1 MKTENHRVLIIDDE
15 RPVLMTLE
23 ALLKRH
29 GYHVDAAA
37 TASQGLKLL
46 KSNSPSLVL
55 LDLQLPDAHGL
66 EMLDRIKTELPEVQ
80 VIILTAHDS
89 LHNAIESIK
98 RGAYHFISKPYAPE
112 ELLSLVEKALEKQF
126 LLREA
131 EKLREKTEQLEKR
144 LEIAEARPAPIFK
157 SKPMQEIEE
166 LIEAM
171 APSDAN
177 VLIAGE
183 SGVGKEVIAN
193 TIHARSRRAGQ
204 PMVKLN
210 CAAFPQTM
218 IEGEL
223 FGYVKGAFTGAMHD
237 FPGMIAA
244 ADGGTLFLDEISD
257 MPADLQTRF
266 LRVLQER
273 EYRPLGSTQTMKATF
288 RAIAAT
294 NRPIPEALA
303 ENRLRSDLYYR
314 LNTFQI
320 EVPPLRKRKEDI
332 PPLDRAIR
340 ETIFST
346 TRQTGAGRFTGCI
359 SEAARLFVAGKC
371 SRTAKRHRIR
381 RGAGA
386 AGRDRRKRVARRNT
400 VASGVATN
408 RTWRIAAQRRANSR
422 RRGAER
428 HSPGACRMPRQQE
441 KSSRTARHSASHPLQ
456 QAETLRDRVVG
467 CGEESTA
474 FQRVAPFIDRD
485 RCNAQWVFRAPRSR
499 RGRGIDDSNFFQNH
513 SAMFSIVGFS
523 KPSMSLRYAWSRIF
537 RSGFIAALIFA

>member
-1 MKTENHRVLIIDDE
+1 MKIENHRILIIDDE

-23 ALLKRH
+23 ALLQRH
-29 GYHVDAAA
+29 GYQVDTAP

-46 KSNSPSLVL
+46 KSKSPSLVL
-55 LDLQLPDAHGL
+55 LDLQLPDAQGL
-66 EMLDRIKTELPEVQ
+66 EMLDQIKTELPDMQ

-112 ELLSLVEKALEKQF
+112 ELLSLVENALEKQF

-131 EKLREKTEQLEKR
+131 EKLRERTERLEKR
-144 LEIAEARPAPIFK
+144 LEIAETRATPIFN

-166 LIEAM
+166 LISAM

-177 VLIAGE
+177 VLITGE

-193 TIHARSRRAGQ
+193 AIHARSRRAGKE
-204 PMVKLN
+204 MVKLN

-257 MPADLQTRF
+257 MPLDLQTRF

-273 EYRPLGSTQTMKATF
+273 EYRPLGNTRTMKADF
-288 RAIAAT
+288 RVIAST
-294 NRPIPEALA
+294 NRPIAQALA

-320 EVPPLRKRKEDI
+320 EVPPLRERKQDI
-332 PPLDRAIR
+332 PPLIAQFLRQFAQQLGKPEPDIAPDTFQKLLDYAWPGNVRELQNAI
-340 ETIFST
+340 EYAVVLA
-346 TRQTGAGRFTGCI
+346 RQGLIGVKVLPAEVQFRKL
-359 SEAARLFVAGKC
+359 SEQ
-371 SRTAKRHRIR
+371 TE
-381 RGAGA
+381 RGALPRTGVQSLDDVE
-386 AGRDRRKRVARRNT
+386 RDTILQALAECHGNKKKA
-400 VASGVATN
+400 
-408 RTWRIAAQRRANSR
+408 
-422 RRGAER
+422 AER
-428 HSPGACRMPRQQE
+428 LGIQRA
-441 KSSRTARHSASHPLQ
+441 
-456 QAETLRDRVVG
+456 TLY
-467 CGEESTA
+467 
-474 FQRVAPFIDRD
+474 
-485 RCNAQWVFRAPRSR
+485 NK
-499 RGRGIDDSNFFQNH
+499 
-513 SAMFSIVGFS
+513 M
-523 KPSMSLRYAWSRIF
+523 KRYAIE
-537 RSGFIAALIFA
+537 I